1 MSSSCWF
8 SPPNNIN
15 TYSLVY
21 KSNFPVTF
29 SLVKTFREMSVKW
42 LLFNFFVPQKVPMRT
57 SVIIKSTPKF
67 FIASSVLFMAGF
79 TSKKVNYIL
88 RSAIQILRSN
98 GIYMRFVDDDSNW
111 CVLVICLQI
120 SHLGLLHGPQKPY
133 SVLRGGTLTLTRMSF
148 KLFPFFKTYY
158 WNILKNFTVFPIR
171 F

>member
-1 MSSSCWF
+1 
-8 SPPNNIN
+8 
-15 TYSLVY
+15 
-21 KSNFPVTF
+21 
-29 SLVKTFREMSVKW
+29 
-42 LLFNFFVPQKVPMRT
+42 MRT

-67 FIASSVLFMAGF
+67 FSASSALFMAGF

-133 SVLRGGTLTLTRMSF
+133 SVLRGGTLALTRMSF
-148 KLFPFFKTYY
+148 KLFPFLKPILGISSKTSLCSLYGFRRR
-158 WNILKNFTVFPIR
+158 WILIKYS
-171 F
+171 